1 MHSLPNLQNLPAPAL
16 RKIFKGSNF
25 IEMQSYRKIHPKI
38 TYFID
43 SENPESNLLVV
54 IVQENDR
61 GIHVELGSH
70 WRYVEVDYQ
79 EYVEGCLVSTANKT
93 NLLTGEGIMERSV
106 DDLELVLKH
115 QRKTLESFSLKFTS
129 SLYNVFFDKMAT
141 YLESREKPLKMKEL
155 TLECP
160 DTSDFKRILSSI
172 DSEALRTIRLSKPVT
187 ETPDEGIWDIHNFS
201 TLDQWMNARELYI
214 ENMTVSIPIRD
225 LLHFCRFEVFIQRIS
240 AEDVISLRQTA
251 VHSHHFDY
259 FFLGFEVYYD
269 ELYLLETLGEPDV
282 QPTPENDIEKKW
294 WFSVSDDDRIVEI
307 IITNDKSIEF
317 LKTNGL
323 GAQNITIIV

>member
-1 MHSLPNLQNLPAPAL
+1 MHSQPNLQNLPAPAL
-16 RKIFKGSNF
+16 RKIFMGSNF
-25 IEMQSYRKIHPKI
+25 IEMQSYRKIHPKL

-54 IVQENDR
+54 IVQENDG

-79 EYVEGCLVSTANKT
+79 KHDEGCLVTASKT
-93 NLLTGEGIMERSV
+93 TLLTGKGIVERSE

-115 QRKTLESFSLKFTS
+115 QRKTLEAFSFKFTS

-141 YLESREKPLKMKEL
+141 YLESREKPLKVKEL

-160 DTSDFKRILSSI
+160 HTSNFKRILSSI

-187 ETPDEGIWDIHNFS
+187 ETADEGIWDIHNFS

-269 ELYLLETLGEPDV
+269 EQYLLEVLGEPDV
-282 QPTPENDIEKKW
+282 QLTADNDRERKW
-294 WFSVSDDDRIVEI
+294 WFSVADDDRIVEV

-317 LKTNGL
+317 SKTNGL
-323 GAQNITIIV
+323 EAQNITIIV